1 VKTRHQLAVQLAL
14 PASQSQWEDC
24 CATFPHATAFH
35 RYDFLQSVAPLL
47 RCRFVPLT
55 VLYEKQQVG
64 IAPLLV
70 KKLGGFCTINWAPFP
85 YLGPLVPPEL
95 IPATL
100 SALTLE
106 GRKRRALSH
115 QQSFC
120 YMESERP
127 IASADDFTLFIDRT
141 FVVPL
146 RDQSDEDLLAAMHRN
161 GRRQIRHG
169 QNAGIEIHPAQ
180 LQDFELMD
188 EWSSDTYTAQAMSSP
203 YRAGAYGWIFNTLRN
218 APGTAFRAARLN
230 GQTVAVDIAFSY
242 AQRVFDWQ
250 VGVDPSHKSSY
261 PQAAL
266 IWHGLLWARDSGA
279 VEFDMVG
286 APREGIAQYKSKFGA
301 VERPYPVLRRQV
313 RAHRIAHSAVSRI
326 KARLT

>member
-1 VKTRHQLAVQLAL
+1 MGGLLCDFSARNSLPSLRLSSICSAATAL
-14 PASQSQWEDC
+14 PIHPFDGSVRKAASWHSSTPCEE
-24 CATFPHATAFH
+24 T
-35 RYDFLQSVAPLL
+35 
-47 RCRFVPLT
+47 
-55 VLYEKQQVG
+55 
-64 IAPLLV
+64 
-70 KKLGGFCTINWAPFP
+70 GGFCTINWAPFP

-106 GRKRRALSH
+106 GKKRRALGH
-115 QQSFC
+115 QQSFYC
-120 YMESERP
+120 VESDLP
-127 IASADDFTLFIDRT
+127 IAGSISSAGDFTLFMDRT

-146 RDQSDEDLLAAMHRN
+146 RDRSNEDLLAAMHRN
-161 GRRQIRHG
+161 GRRQIRRG
-169 QNAGIEIHPAQ
+169 QDAGIEIYPAQ

-188 EWSSDTYTAQAMSSP
+188 EWSSNSYTAQAMSSP
-203 YRAGAYGWIFNTLRN
+203 YPAGAYGRIFNTLRN
-218 APGTAFRAARLN
+218 APGTAFRTARLN

-250 VGVDPSHKSSY
+250 IGVDPSHKSSY

-266 IWHGLLWARDSGA
+266 IWHGLLWARDGGA

-301 VERPYPVLRRQV
+301 VERPYTVLRRQV
-313 RAHRIAHSAVSRI
+313 RAHRIAHSTVSRI
-326 KARLT
+326 RARRT